1 MKYVLLL
8 VFFLFTGYLILFSS
22 LNTNLV
28 TLDLYF
34 FKIQNISLGFSLIGS
49 LLVGALISFILQI
62 PLIFKKNKKKVEN
75 EDQS

>member
-1 MKYVLLL
+1 MKYFLLL
-8 VFFLFTGYLILFSS
+8 VFFFFTGYLLLFSS

-62 PLIFKKNKKKVEN
+62 PLILKKNKKKVAN